1 MSQPLAAE
9 MGDELPR
16 MLTAPPGPRSRELS
30 SRLAAVESPAF
41 DARRH
46 ARAVASGELFAPIV
60 YAEARGS
67 NVVDVDG
74 NLYID
79 LTAGFGA
86 VLLGH
91 RAQAVDDAI
100 RRGMNTVPLALG
112 DVYPSAA
119 KVQLLERLAALYPQ
133 PGARA
138 MLGLSGADAVT
149 AALKTALLATGKPGV
164 IAFTGSYHGLS
175 YGPLAALGFK
185 EAFRTPFAAQLS
197 PHVTF
202 AAYPRDAAQ
211 LEVSMRQVLAAVGR
225 GDVGAVLVE
234 PIQGRG
240 GVVLPADGFLARLR
254 AACDASG
261 ALLIADEIWTGLG
274 RSGEMFA
281 SVTDGVVPDLVCIGK
296 GLGGGVPISACI
308 GSKRAMQA
316 WGAHGGETLHT
327 GTHFGSPPACLAALA
342 VLDAL
347 TSGSLARRARD
358 VGASWISVLRA
369 SVPALGVRE
378 VRGRGLMVGLELEG
392 GAGRALAVMQK
403 LLAAG
408 YIVLTGGSDGATITL
423 TPPLTIAEP
432 LLVAFAAALVEALQA
447 PS

>member
-1 MSQPLAAE
+1 MRTP
-9 MGDELPR
+9 
-16 MLTAPPGPRSRELS
+16 PPGPRSQELAA
-30 SRLAAVESPAF
+30 RLAAVESPAF

-46 ARAVASGELFAPIV
+46 ARALASGELFAPIV
-60 YAEARGS
+60 YAEAHGA

-74 NLYID
+74 NLYVD

-91 RAQAVDDAI
+91 RAQPVDDAV
-100 RRGMNTVPLALG
+100 RRGMNTAPLALG

-119 KVQLLERLAALYPQ
+119 KVQLLETLAALYPK
-133 PGARA
+133 PGARV

-149 AALKTALLATGKPGV
+149 AALKTALLATGRPGV
-164 IAFTGSYHGLS
+164 VAFSGSYHGLS
-175 YGPLAALGFK
+175 YGPLAALGF
-185 EAFRTPFAAQLS
+185 APSFRTPFAAQLN

-211 LEVSMRQVLAAVGR
+211 LEASMQQVLAAVGR

-274 RSGEMFA
+274 RSGHVFA
-281 SVTDGVVPDLVCIGK
+281 SVAAAVVPDLICVGK

-308 GSKRAMQA
+308 GSKEAMAA
-316 WGAHGGETLHT
+316 WGAHGGEILHT

-342 VLDAL
+342 VLGAL
-347 TSGSLARRARD
+347 ESGAVIQRARD
-358 VGASWISVLRA
+358 VGASWTQVLRA
-369 SVPALGVRE
+369 STSELGVRE
-378 VRGRGLMVGLELEG
+378 VRGGGLMVGVEVEG
-392 GAGRALAVMQK
+392 GSSRALAVMRK
-403 LLAAG
+403 LLGAG
-408 YIVLTGGSDGATITL
+408 FIALTGGHDGATLTL

-432 LLVAFAAALVEALQA
+432 LLVAFATALVEALR
-447 PS
+447 